1 MPVPELIMV
10 MPVIE
15 KPVSK
20 ATDAVGAAPLDQGPL
35 LRVKRTSNNCGLMPA
50 LDPVRTS
57 GVVVSQAKPVT

>member
-50 LDPVRTS
+50 LDP
-57 GVVVSQAKPVT
+57 

>member
-20 ATDAVGAAPLDQGPL
+20 ATDAVGTA
-35 LRVKRTSNNCGLMPA
+35 RSIK
-50 LDPVRTS
+50 VR
-57 GVVVSQAKPVT
+57 